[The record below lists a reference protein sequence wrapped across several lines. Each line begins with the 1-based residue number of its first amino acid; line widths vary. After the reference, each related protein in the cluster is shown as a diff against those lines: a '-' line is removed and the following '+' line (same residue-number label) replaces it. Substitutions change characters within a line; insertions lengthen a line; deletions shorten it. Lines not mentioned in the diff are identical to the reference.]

1 MTTLVSR
8 AEFARQH
15 GASKQAATKWE
26 ARGALVIVDGKV
38 NVEASDKKMM
48 FAGLGRFADK
58 PPAKPQPSGGR
69 PATKPAAAPVVAP
82 DPETAEAIA
91 ELAADVSEEFAHLP
105 GLQRFVAVI
114 AAGGYSSA
122 ADAETV
128 KQNALA
134 LKHLLDARVKAN
146 ELCDIADAETVL
158 FEQSRQARDAWI
170 SFPDRIGPVL
180 AGELGVEPEKL
191 VEALT
196 AHVHQQLADMGE
208 PENPFREAGQASD
221 GFASRLDAAAEVE
234 RPGLGGRLPEARE
247 AGGE

>member
-1 MTTLVSR
+1 MSTLVSR

-15 GASKQAATKWE
+15 GASKQAASKWE
-26 ARGALVIVDGKV
+26 TRGALVIVDGKV

-48 FAGLGRFADK
+48 FAGLGRFADRGAAKRADEK
-58 PPAKPQPSGGR
+58 PRASPQAAKPD
-69 PATKPAAAPVVAP
+69 PAT
-82 DPETAEAIA
+82 AEVIQ
-91 ELAADVSEEFAHLP
+91 ELAVDVGDQFADLP

-134 LKHLLDARVKAN
+134 LKHLLEARVKAN
-146 ELCDIADAETVL
+146 ELCEIGDAETIL
-158 FEQSRQARDAWI
+158 FEQARQARDTWI
-170 SFPDRIGPVL
+170 AFPDQFGPLL
-180 AGELGVEPEKL
+180 AADLGVEAEKV

-208 PENPFREAGQASD
+208 PENPFREAGTAAD
-221 GFASRLDAAAEVE
+221 GFTSRLDATASTKRAGV
-234 RPGLGGRLPEARE
+234 GGRVSE
-247 AGGE
+247 AGEGGG

>member
-15 GASKQAATKWE
+15 GVSKQAVTKWE
-26 ARGALVIVDGKV
+26 ARGVIVIVDGKV

-48 FAGLGRFADK
+48 FAGLGRFADRGAAKSADPK
-58 PPAKPQPSGGR
+58 PKAPAKVVQ
-69 PATKPAAAPVVAP
+69 ADADTAAV
-82 DPETAEAIA
+82 IR
-91 ELAADVSEEFAHLP
+91 ELADDVGEQFADLP

-122 ADAETV
+122 VDAETV

-146 ELCDIADAETVL
+146 ELCEIGDAETIL
-158 FEQSRQARDAWI
+158 FEQARQARDTWI
-170 SFPDRIGPVL
+170 AFPDQFGPLL
-180 AGELGVEPEKL
+180 AADLGIEAEKV

-196 AHVHQQLADMGE
+196 VHVHQQLADMGE
-208 PENPFREAGQASD
+208 PENPFREDGTAAD
-221 GFASRLDAAAEVE
+221 GFTSRLDTAASAKRARV
-234 RPGLGGRLPEARE
+234 GGSVPEASE
-247 AGGE
+247 GVG